1 MFVQAKHVAED
12 PGWQVGDKKNYI
24 FGKLQN
30 FCFLELR
37 LQDACWRQG
46 IRWTMKT
53 TLSGSRVSSI
63 ALPCEQ
69 KTGKLL
75 HWKIS

>member
-12 PGWQVGDKKNYI
+12 PGWQVGDIKNYI

-37 LQDACWRQG
+37 FQDACWRQG
-46 IRWTMKT
+46 IRWTMKR
-53 TLSGSRVSSI
+53 TLSENMCRVSSI
-63 ALPCEQ
+63 GVPWEQ
-69 KTGKLL
+69 KKTGN
-75 HWKIS
+75 